1 MWRDGSNFREVE
13 DSLYFK
19 ELNLEVKFVCLIY
32 FRERGKKK
40 KKRLSFPTPEYW
52 KQILRESEWLKSGVL
67 WEAAHTKRSEDPLA
81 YLIGRVS
88 NDSEI

>member
-32 FRERGKKK
+32 FRERRNKKK
-40 KKRLSFPTPEYW
+40 KAFFSNS
-52 KQILRESEWLKSGVL
+52 QILK
-67 WEAAHTKRSEDPLA
+67 ADFT
-81 YLIGRVS
+81 
-88 NDSEI
+88 

>member
-19 ELNLEVKFVCLIY
+19 ELNLKVKFVCLIY

-40 KKRLSFPTPEYW
+40 KKKAFFSNP
-52 KQILRESEWLKSGVL
+52 QILK
-67 WEAAHTKRSEDPLA
+67 ADFT
-81 YLIGRVS
+81 
-88 NDSEI
+88 

>member
-1 MWRDGSNFREVE
+1 MYMWRDGSNFREVE

-40 KKRLSFPTPEYW
+40 KKRLSFPTPEY
-52 KQILRESEWLKSGVL
+52 
-67 WEAAHTKRSEDPLA
+67 
-81 YLIGRVS
+81 
-88 NDSEI
+88 